1 MRGLLFVSLLLSLG
15 LTAQAQSLK
24 YDTIVPINDNIAIG
38 DISDVIEVGSNYVL
52 RFQKNKAVTE
62 KASQPK
68 SSIPT
73 SQISYVVWDGVRI
86 EGSQLKPIRSIS
98 ASNVNNYTKG
108 NLLPDNGNKKIK
120 AGGILMVIGGAFLTT
135 GLIMATQPIDPK
147 ISTSLMIVGGVNIT
161 FGGGFIASGASRNEK
176 IRRIKKKL

>member
-1 MRGLLFVSLLLSLG
+1 MLKKLLLFIGLLTSTFGYS
-15 LTAQAQSLK
+15 QSLK

-38 DISDVIEVGSNYVL
+38 DISDVIELGSNYVL

-86 EGSQLKPIRSIS
+86 EGNLLKPTRAKKAS
-98 ASNVNNYTKG
+98 AVNNTTRG

-120 AGGILMVIGGAFLTT
+120 AGGILMVLGGTFLTS
-135 GLIMATQPIDPK
+135 GLILSTQPVDSRIA
-147 ISTSLMIVGGVNIT
+147 TSLMIVGGINVT
-161 FGGGFIASGASRNEK
+161 FGGGFIAAGAARNEK
-176 IRRIKKKL
+176 ARRAKIK